1 MKRKRSGL
9 VKILVLLTA
18 LSLVSFIL
26 IYAGA
31 GKFLISLSEKIISA
45 GRYTKK
51 VEEGVKKKTSD
62 IERKAEGWIER
73 AKELTKEIQRKAD

>member
-9 VKILVLLTA
+9 AKILVLLTA

-31 GKFLISLSEKIISA
+31 GRFLISLGEKIISA
-45 GRYTKK
+45 GRYTEK

-73 AKELTKEIQRKAD
+73 AKELTKEIERKAD